1 MKFLKNAV
9 VAASALSM
17 VTAPVIASAAPAQFD
32 GVRADTQVDDG
43 MAFGEEGDGG
53 SWILLLLAGLG
64 IIAGIAIAASGS
76 SNAPTSP

>member
-43 MAFGEEGDGG
+43 MAFGEEDGG
-53 SWILLLLAGLG
+53 SWILLLLAGLA